1 MNLIKL
7 WLLTTLQALTHFLRD
22 HDPMIS
28 DMMVKDKA
36 TGEEFMVED
45 LLEYVGQCTQQDCY
59 AILGVKAR
67 SASDSKYELK
77 RHFQR

>member
-1 MNLIKL
+1 M
-7 WLLTTLQALTHFLRD
+7 TFLQALTHFLRD
-22 HDPMIS
+22 HDPMINN
-28 DMMVKDKA
+28 MMVKDKG

-45 LLEYVGQCTQQDCY
+45 LLEYVGQCTKQDCY
-59 AILGVKAR
+59 AILGVKGR

>member
-1 MNLIKL
+1 
-7 WLLTTLQALTHFLRD
+7 
-22 HDPMIS
+22 MIS

-59 AILGVKAR
+59 AILGVKNAR
-67 SASDSKYELK
+67 SASDSKFELK
-77 RHFQR
+77 RRFQR

>member
-1 MNLIKL
+1 M
-7 WLLTTLQALTHFLRD
+7 QALTHFLRD

-28 DMMVKDKA
+28 EMKVKDKA
-36 TGEEFMVED
+36 KGEEFMVED

-67 SASDSKYELK
+67 SAYDSKYELK

>member
-1 MNLIKL
+1 
-7 WLLTTLQALTHFLRD
+7 
-22 HDPMIS
+22 MIN
-28 DMMVKDKA
+28 DMMVKDKV
-36 TGEEFMVED
+36 TGEKFMVED

-77 RHFQR
+77 RQFQR

>member
-1 MNLIKL
+1 MNFLTT
-7 WLLTTLQALTHFLRD
+7 LLTLLQALTHFLRD
-22 HDPMIS
+22 HDPVIS
-28 DMMVKDKA
+28 DLMVKDKA
-36 TGEEFMVED
+36 TEEEFMVED

-67 SASDSKYELK
+67 RASDSKYELK